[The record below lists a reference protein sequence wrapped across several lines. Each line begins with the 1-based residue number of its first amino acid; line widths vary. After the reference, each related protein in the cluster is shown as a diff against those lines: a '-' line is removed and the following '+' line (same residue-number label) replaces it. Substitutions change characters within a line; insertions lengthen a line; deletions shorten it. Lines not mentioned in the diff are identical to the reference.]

1 MKVVLRLSAHCY
13 TIFSMK
19 VLILLS
25 LCFASLN
32 AFAFKV
38 AVVNVPETVVY
49 SDLAM
54 TSAIGFIRGGK
65 VLKVGEKARM
75 KGTLVTIV
83 VSGRVAYVQS
93 KDLRYVKD
101 ENKTY
106 SPKITEHN
114 IDNDIFKVDD
124 SLKNNNHL
132 VIQGGQFSL
141 GDNWSNVSTA
151 AGDSSVSAMTYYSVM
166 LEHRSPLK
174 SYGFGLGGSFY
185 KVTQQ
190 NVEAAALS
198 LDGQFYYSPI
208 KFSWVSIDL
217 LFGGMLSFD
226 TRVKVS
232 EVTGVTKG
240 TFYGWRFGPQARI
253 FPEKKIG
260 FVVGFG
266 YKRITV
272 SSVKRIVLADNT
284 EVSLD
289 LLSGTH
295 AYGGMSYRF

>member
-1 MKVVLRLSAHCY
+1 
-13 TIFSMK
+13 MK

-25 LCFASLN
+25 LCIASLS
-32 AFAFKV
+32 AHAFKA
-38 AVVNVPETVVY
+38 AVVNVPETIVY

-65 VLKVGEKARM
+65 VLRVGEKARM
-75 KGTLVTIV
+75 KGTLVPIV
-83 VSGRVAYVQS
+83 VSGRVAYIQT
-93 KDLRYVKD
+93 KDIRYVED
-101 ENKTY
+101 EERTY

-114 IDNDIFKVDD
+114 IDNEVFYVDD
-124 SLKNNNHL
+124 SLKDNNHI

-141 GDNWSNVSTA
+141 GENWSNISTA
-151 AGDSSVSAMTYYSVM
+151 AGDESVTSMTYYSIM

-174 SYGFGLGGSFY
+174 SYGFGFGGSFY
-185 KVTQQ
+185 RVSQQ
-190 NVEAAALS
+190 SVEAAALS
-198 LDGQFYYSPI
+198 LDGQFYYSPL

-217 LFGGMLSFD
+217 LVGGMLSFD
-226 TRVKVS
+226 TRVKI
-232 EVTGVTKG
+232 TGVSGATKG

-272 SSVKRIVLADNT
+272 SSLKRIILDDNS

-289 LLSGTH
+289 LLSGAH

>member
-1 MKVVLRLSAHCY
+1 MKVVLRLRAHCY
-13 TIFSMK
+13 TIIIMK

-25 LCFASLN
+25 LCFATLN

-54 TSAIGFIRGGK
+54 TSAIGFVRGGK

-75 KGTLVTIV
+75 KGTLVPIV
-83 VSGRVAYVQS
+83 VSGRVAYVQT

-101 ENKTY
+101 ADKTY

-132 VIQGGQFSL
+132 VIQGGQFTL

-174 SYGFGLGGSFY
+174 SYGFGMGGSFY

-208 KFSWVSIDL
+208 KFSWVSIDF

-232 EVTGVTKG
+232 EVAGVTKG

-272 SSVKRIVLADNT
+272 SSVKRIVLSDNT

-295 AYGGMSYRF
+295 AYGGMSYKF